1 MKKLFCAFVCVV
13 FSVSAIAG
21 NKKEKVAYYG
31 PEQNS
36 FAISFSAV
44 PVVNFVG
51 NMFNGTTKQTF
62 GEIGGSS
69 FAGFDGTTLD
79 VKYYV
84 SDRVGLT
91 AGVGFNCLTSTSFRY
106 EHGSNEVLEG
116 TAKSSQN
123 DLMFTF
129 GFQYLMR
136 PGCRLQPVLGARL
149 MCMSGNNVRK
159 TDDLKDSQNDS
170 KYGDPSFAF
179 GAIGDLGVEYFL
191 SKNVSFSAV
200 ANLGVYKE
208 TNKEKV
214 KSNSDD
220 YVKKT
225 SASSRFATGNLG
237 GNIAFNFYF

>member
-51 NMFNGTTKQTF
+51 NMFNGTTRQTF

-91 AGVGFNCLTSTSFRY
+91 AGVGFNCLTSTSFQY
-106 EHGSNEVLEG
+106 EYGSNEVLEG

-123 DLMFTF
+123 DLMLHSVFSI
-129 GFQYLMR
+129 L
-136 PGCRLQPVLGARL
+136 CVLVAVFSPFLGLAL
-149 MCMSGNNVRK
+149 CVC
-159 TDDLKDSQNDS
+159 
-170 KYGDPSFAF
+170 P
-179 GAIGDLGVEYFL
+179 AIM
-191 SKNVSFSAV
+191 
-200 ANLGVYKE
+200 
-208 TNKEKV
+208 
-214 KSNSDD
+214 
-220 YVKKT
+220 
-225 SASSRFATGNLG
+225 
-237 GNIAFNFYF
+237 